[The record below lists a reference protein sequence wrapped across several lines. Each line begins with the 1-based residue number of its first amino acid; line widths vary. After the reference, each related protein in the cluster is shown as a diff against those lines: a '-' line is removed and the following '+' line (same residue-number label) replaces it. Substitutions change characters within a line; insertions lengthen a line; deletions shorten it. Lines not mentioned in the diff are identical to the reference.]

1 MKCSYHSTVD
11 SQEYCSTCSKALC
24 AECSHR
30 IKGKVFCQDC
40 LVRGAEWAASVKDLH
55 MPTDAPKRAAALSL
69 IPGMGA
75 VYNGDYQKAI
85 VQFAVFA
92 ALIVMGDEVHGIF
105 GFGAFVFLVFTMFDS
120 YRMAE
125 ANLRSRVDEKPAK
138 ALPAKD
144 NTVAV
149 WGVLLIVLGM
159 VFLLKNFIH
168 FYFLNRLWPLAFIAL
183 GAYLVVRSLREREEA
198 AAARNV
204 PGAGE
209 PRN

>member
-75 VYNGDYQKAI
+75 VYNGDYQRAI

-92 ALIVMGDEVHGIF
+92 ALIIMGDEVHGIF

-120 YRMAE
+120 YRVAE
-125 ANLRSRVDEKPAK
+125 ANLHSRVDEKQAK
-138 ALPAKD
+138 APPAKD

-168 FYFLNRLWPLAFIAL
+168 FYFLNRMWPLAFIAL
-183 GAYLVVRSLREREEA
+183 GAYLVIRSLREREEA
-198 AAARNV
+198 AAVRNV
-204 PGAGE
+204 PGASE